1 MLKLQF
7 ADNRQ
12 ASFWIVD
19 ENFGLGSDIKNQMV
33 IKDDQIRP
41 FHATIN
47 QKNSRLFINPCD
59 AQALIAVNGSR
70 VMEATEIVVGDVIH
84 LGNIE
89 LRLIDPAR
97 QHARNP
103 ASDKPA
109 QKIADVTSWQLKAM
123 TGPLAGKLINIDST
137 KVVGRDPTAD
147 IVINGGHISRR
158 HAEFL
163 LRDAQL
169 WVRDLNSSNGTY
181 VNNRRTEEQP
191 LYLGDEVK
199 FDAVIFRV
207 VVGKTPPKGKEAGAP
222 PPDLGMDKTQFRP
235 ALNIPIAGRPA
246 DISKPN
252 IPTAPTPAPMPR
264 PHEPMPSLSVPSA
277 PSPAPAPTPTSAPD
291 PQGMKISPLL
301 LVAMVV
307 ILALLV
313 GLVVL
318 GLS

>member
-1 MLKLQF
+1 MGVLFTLPSRYYF
-7 ADNRQ
+7 A
-12 ASFWIVD
+12 
-19 ENFGLGSDIKNQMV
+19 
-33 IKDDQIRP
+33 
-41 FHATIN
+41 T
-47 QKNSRLFINPCD
+47 
-59 AQALIAVNGSR
+59 
-70 VMEATEIVVGDVIH
+70 
-84 LGNIE
+84 
-89 LRLIDPAR
+89 
-97 QHARNP
+97 
-103 ASDKPA
+103 
-109 QKIADVTSWQLKAM
+109 
-123 TGPLAGKLINIDST
+123 
-137 KVVGRDPTAD
+137 
-147 IVINGGHISRR
+147 
-158 HAEFL
+158 EFL

-191 LYLGDEVK
+191 LYLGDEGK

-207 VVGKTPPKGKEAGAP
+207 VVGKAPPKGKEAGAP

>member
-19 ENFGLGSDIKNQMV
+19 ENFGIGSDIKNQMV

-59 AQALIAVNGSR
+59 AQAVIAVNGSR
-70 VMEATEIVVGDVIH
+70 VVEATEIVVGDVIH

-103 ASDKPA
+103 AMDKPA
-109 QKIADVTSWQLKAM
+109 QKVADVTSWQLKAM
-123 TGPLAGKLINIDST
+123 TGPLAGKLVNIDST
-137 KVVGRDPTAD
+137 KVVGRDPAAD
-147 IVINGGHISRR
+147 IVISGGHISRR

-163 LRDAQL
+163 LREAQL

-207 VVGKTPPKGKEAGAP
+207 VVGKAPPKGKDAP
-222 PPDLGMDKTQFRP
+222 PADLGMDKTQFRP

-246 DISKPN
+246 EISKPT
-252 IPTAPTPAPMPR
+252 IPTVPTPTPMPR
-264 PHEPMPSLSVPSA
+264 PSEPAPSLSVSSTPAPA
-277 PSPAPAPTPTSAPD
+277 PSPAPSLSPD
-291 PQGMKISPLL
+291 PQGVKISLVL
-301 LVAMVV
+301 LVAMVIV
-307 ILALLV
+307 LALLV